1 MFADTGWVFWTLVSV
16 AGVSLVS
23 FRHTAHTLLRISFIT
38 TLSTLAAWLYFRNPP
53 ATGTPIQSAAWL
65 CAALSFSWSVSAA
78 VVISL
83 ISGQDRSL
91 INKDGFVPLSHI
103 VALLFGVASV
113 ICHGVVLCM
122 RLIDVAVD
130 LVRGFPGQGIADYG
144 FGVDGLWS
152 MGLLLGSGFIA
163 FLVTGDR
170 RLVSCQWW
178 LALMMATW
186 ACLLQPLYSIAP
198 TGRYERT
205 SLTVLMVVLWSLLFA
220 ISVFFTG
227 RMETSGRWSSSHT
240 RLGGRVDPS
249 KRLPGYRL
257 SCSILTVAMA
267 ILICY
272 HYLVPIMSTRGGLR
286 TTILIISASA
296 LLSGFS
302 SFILATRSWN
312 GYLADAAFG
321 LTSLSICGVA
331 MLVLPSRPVSL
342 DVHYPM
348 IFTAMIFGL
357 TVAGGLC
364 TWLTTIPRE
373 RFSEHAGTTVTN
385 RIISTAKRF
394 AFFNL
399 VLALLASSIMAIWPR
414 LTTISTSDDSFG
426 RMIAGLGADLVL
438 LLVMLWTARRL
449 RRLTLHILTALAV
462 VSTGGFLLIRMIP
475 FSSQGS
481 L

>member
-1 MFADTGWVFWTLVSV
+1 
-16 AGVSLVS
+16 
-23 FRHTAHTLLRISFIT
+23 
-38 TLSTLAAWLYFRNPP
+38 
-53 ATGTPIQSAAWL
+53 
-65 CAALSFSWSVSAA
+65 
-78 VVISL
+78 
-83 ISGQDRSL
+83 
-91 INKDGFVPLSHI
+91 
-103 VALLFGVASV
+103 
-113 ICHGVVLCM
+113 
-122 RLIDVAVD
+122 
-130 LVRGFPGQGIADYG
+130 
-144 FGVDGLWS
+144 
-152 MGLLLGSGFIA
+152 MGLLLGSGFIS

-186 ACLLQPLYSIAP
+186 ACLLQPLYTIAP

-205 SLTVLMVVLWSLLFA
+205 SLTVIMMVLWSLLYA

-227 RMETSGRWSSSHT
+227 RMETSRRWSSSHT

-257 SCSILTVAMA
+257 SCSILTVAMT

-272 HYLVPIMSTRGGLR
+272 HYLVPIASTRGGLR
-286 TTILIISASA
+286 TTLLIIAASA
-296 LLSGFS
+296 LLSGFA

-312 GYLADAAFG
+312 GYWADAAFG
-321 LTSLSICGVA
+321 LTSLSICGLA

-342 DVHYPM
+342 DEHYPM

-373 RFSEHAGTTVTN
+373 RFSDHAGTTVTN

-399 VLALLASSIMAIWPR
+399 MLALLASSIMAIWPR